1 MPYVTAQAHA
11 SGVAD
16 VTVQGADQAEYNVRA
31 NITVLDDFT
40 FTYAVAGAPAS
51 RREIWAATQVFVSP
65 SLSAPPLA
73 MLAEAMVNGAP
84 PVVSDRAGA
93 PDLLGGG
100 TRRIIACYAPDFVV
114 AATMAQIRNQANIAI
129 TDAPIID
136 ESNQAN
142 TRIRIDTAKIYA
154 IREISVQG
162 QVKSPQRV
170 VLPAESTMSVLEA
183 VTKCG
188 GFTDTA
194 KGTEVRV
201 TRIGPD
207 GKVKVFVVDVDSLIK
222 GKNKAK
228 SEDDSLLL
236 LPGDII
242 YVPERFVWF

>member
-1 MPYVTAQAHA
+1 MTLPTRTFACWFAA
-11 SGVAD
+11 LSLLL
-16 VTVQGADQAEYNVRA
+16 GA
-31 NITVLDDFT
+31 
-40 FTYAVAGAPAS
+40 AGAA
-51 RREIWAATQVFVSP
+51 R
-65 SLSAPPLA
+65 
-73 MLAEAMVNGAP
+73 
-84 PVVSDRAGA
+84 
-93 PDLLGGG
+93 
-100 TRRIIACYAPDFVV
+100 
-114 AATMAQIRNQANIAI
+114 AQITPLKPESRKALLYTIAI
-129 TDAPIID
+129 TDSLRVSVFGEDDLSRVSRVDARGMINLPLIGEIKVYGFTLR
-136 ESNQAN
+136 EAEQAIADAYRDGRYLRN
-142 TRIRIDTAKIYA
+142 PQVTINVEVYA

-242 YVPERFVWF
+242 YVPERII

>member
-1 MPYVTAQAHA
+1 MTLPTHTFACWFAA
-11 SGVAD
+11 LSLLL
-16 VTVQGADQAEYNVRA
+16 GA
-31 NITVLDDFT
+31 
-40 FTYAVAGAPAS
+40 AGAA
-51 RREIWAATQVFVSP
+51 R
-65 SLSAPPLA
+65 
-73 MLAEAMVNGAP
+73 
-84 PVVSDRAGA
+84 
-93 PDLLGGG
+93 
-100 TRRIIACYAPDFVV
+100 
-114 AATMAQIRNQANIAI
+114 AQITPLKPESRKALLYTIAI
-129 TDAPIID
+129 TDSLRVSVFGEDDLSRVSRVDARGMINLPLIGEIKVYGFTLR
-136 ESNQAN
+136 EAEQAIADAYRDGRYLRN
-142 TRIRIDTAKIYA
+142 PQVTINVEVYA

-242 YVPERFVWF
+242 YVPERII

>member
-1 MPYVTAQAHA
+1 MNLPTRTFACWFAA
-11 SGVAD
+11 LSLLL
-16 VTVQGADQAEYNVRA
+16 GA
-31 NITVLDDFT
+31 
-40 FTYAVAGAPAS
+40 AGAA
-51 RREIWAATQVFVSP
+51 R
-65 SLSAPPLA
+65 
-73 MLAEAMVNGAP
+73 
-84 PVVSDRAGA
+84 
-93 PDLLGGG
+93 
-100 TRRIIACYAPDFVV
+100 
-114 AATMAQIRNQANIAI
+114 AQITPLKPESRKALLYTIAI
-129 TDAPIID
+129 TDSLRVSVFGEDDLSRVSRVDARGMINLPLIGEIKVYGFTLR
-136 ESNQAN
+136 EAEQAIADAYRDGRYLRN
-142 TRIRIDTAKIYA
+142 PQVTINVEVYA

-242 YVPERFVWF
+242 YVPERII